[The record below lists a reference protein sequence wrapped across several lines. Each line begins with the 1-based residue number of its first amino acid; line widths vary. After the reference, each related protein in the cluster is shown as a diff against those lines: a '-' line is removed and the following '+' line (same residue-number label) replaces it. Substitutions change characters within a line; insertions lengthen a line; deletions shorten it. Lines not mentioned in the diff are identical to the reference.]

1 MTDLPSDFRLAASA
15 LFTGMDILARAQYLA
30 GFAGLPANAALRL
43 TSKGAQ
49 LKFLE
54 QTARELSP
62 SVSPTWWS
70 DAETG
75 FYRPVYKAVMSRL
88 SGDVSADDIM
98 AEAMSDDTKPPF
110 WRAGLKAQSGPLAG
124 KILSGEIEPKKAAGL
139 PTNFVLDEAVD
150 YIRVL
155 SNRRKLEK
163 EQSALIEETVH
174 PGAVGGFDQTE
185 WEMVVEGIFDNANDP
200 ISKGFFAWL
209 RSKVQGADTGA
220 ARVMLQYIDMAMT
233 GQYKNEAEIA
243 RALGMPNQAYLNKV
257 VKEFTPMIAGW
268 LAKGKGDVG
277 PIRDLLSDRAFLMK
291 LLKGKGD
298 VPYKYA
304 KLLRKASLMEAA
316 KRASQQSRLL
326 SASDYEGMLTTA
338 KFPAG
343 KSMTV
348 DEVAKVVGP
357 EFKEMN
363 ENPPESVKKVMDE
376 MKKSATRPLLATDA
390 FAEMLRDSKFEKGKP
405 ADPTENMSAEDAA
418 EWERQTEEHKDQF
431 KVASRVS
438 RGYTGRV
445 IVAGN
450 GYVADAISEAVTK
463 LSLAQGGLHYR
474 LYGDDTLFQRGTPE
488 FAIASKAND
497 TILECTKKLSQVY
510 RELDRVDLQFTG
522 RETTFRGASDKTAA
536 AGLYGFTKSAEKSC
550 TGAAGKLAKYAT
562 KLAKELYTKDAD
574 AAPFLEEHAKRGFKT
589 AKMIRSAMADVG
601 PGPAPKTASSKS
613 GNGLYGFKDKTAKL
627 AMEACSDL
635 HQAAGHLAAD
645 LAAKFGEKQE
655 DGAAFLKKHA
665 KAAKCAHSD
674 LILDSYPSAPVKVAE
689 KAPVASKAP
698 VAGKKK
704 AHAPGSVEEILAWKE
719 ATSFLAAEDD
729 SDILAEDLISEWDAE
744 VMAGRTWGGPNYRP
758 KPVDDSIPYNSH
770 PESPPAGANGSAERR
785 RYNKWFRENVCPDHA
800 TNCGL

>member
-54 QTARELSP
+54 QTAKELSP

-75 FYRPVYKAVMSRL
+75 FYRPVYKSVMSRL
-88 SGDVSADDIM
+88 SGDVSTDDIL

-110 WRAGLKAQSGPLAG
+110 WRAGLKAQSGPLAE
-124 KILSGEIEPKKAAGL
+124 KILSGEIEPKKAVGL
-139 PTNFVLDEAVD
+139 PINFVLDEAVD
-150 YIRVL
+150 YIRVI
-155 SNRRKLEK
+155 SNRRRLER

-185 WEMVVEGIFDNANDP
+185 WEMVIDGIFNNANDP

-243 RALGMPNQAYLNKV
+243 RALGMPNQAYLNRV

-277 PIRDLLSDRAFLMK
+277 PIRDLLSDRSFLMK

-298 VPYKYA
+298 VPFKYA

-326 SASDYEGMLTTA
+326 SAHDYAGMLTTA

-348 DEVAKVVGP
+348 DEVSEVVGP

-376 MKKSATRPLLATDA
+376 MKKSAARVLLSTDA

-405 ADPTENMSAEDAA
+405 ADPTKNMSAEDAA
-418 EWERQTEEHKDQF
+418 EWERQNEEHADQF
-431 KVASRVS
+431 KTAKLPSKAIPAGTRVSVKANPASRMLYSTDLPVDGTEGETVAILTPFGKSTFMPGPGGGMIYVQFDNGTFLGVS
-438 RGYTGRV
+438 PRDLIRSS
-445 IVAGN
+445 GN
-450 GYVADAISEAVTK
+450 
-463 LSLAQGGLHYR
+463 LGG
-474 LYGDDTLFQRGTPE
+474 
-488 FAIASKAND
+488 
-497 TILECTKKLSQVY
+497 V
-510 RELDRVDLQFTG
+510 
-522 RETTFRGASDKTAA
+522 DKTAA
-536 AGLYGFTKSAEKSC
+536 AAGGLYGFTKSAEKSC

-562 KLAKELYTKDAD
+562 KLAKELYTADAD
-574 AAPFLEEHAKRGFKT
+574 TAPFLEEHAKRGFKT
-589 AKMIRSAMADVG
+589 ARMLRNAMEDIG
-601 PGPAPKTASSKS
+601 PGPAPKTAASKS
-613 GNGLYGFKDKTAKL
+613 GLYGFKDRTAKL
-627 AMEACSDL
+627 AMNACSNL

-689 KAPVASKAP
+689 KPPVASKAP
-698 VAGKKK
+698 AGKK
-704 AHAPGSVEEILAWKE
+704 AFVDPTVDEILAWDRAVANRM

-729 SDILAEDLISEWDAE
+729 RDTLAEDLTSEWDAD